1 MARALD
7 KIIIRD
13 LLARGRIGVTEK
25 ERARPQDLLI
35 NLTLETDLSFAAR
48 SDNYL
53 DSVDYSELTK
63 RILAHVE
70 AYDGLTVERLAEEI
84 AAVCLRE
91 RKAISVT
98 VRLEKTSAVRFVAG
112 VGVEITRY
120 QPLEREVFV

>member
-1 MARALD
+1 M
-7 KIIIRD
+7 
-13 LLARGRIGVTEK
+13 TEK

-91 RKAISVT
+91 RKTVSVT
-98 VRLEKTSAVRFVAG
+98 IRLEKTSAVRFVAG